1 MPHLD
6 THSACSSSAQVLKEA
21 AVTISE
27 KKEERERCILGRGI
41 SMLFGSLSWHCIG
54 YLY

>member
-6 THSACSSSAQVLKEA
+6 THSDHSSSAQVLKEA
-21 AVTISE
+21 AVAGYR
-27 KKEERERCILGRGI
+27 KKEERGVLLNVGY
-41 SMLFGSLSWHCIG
+41 SLLFGSLSWHCIG

>member
-6 THSACSSSAQVLKEA
+6 THTAHSSSAQVLKEA
-21 AVTISE
+21 AVTSCW
-27 KKEERERCILGRGI
+27 KKEEREKHILGRGI
-41 SMLFGSLSWHCIG
+41 SVLFGSLSWNCIG